1 VVGKLLE
8 ANHYKQTPLNDSVS
22 EMFLNGYFDAL
33 DFNHMFFLQADLDE
47 FEKRYGTKLD
57 DLIKSADASPGFEIF
72 DRYLSRLEERN
83 EFVQK
88 VLQEEF
94 DFTKDET
101 FQPSRNKSPWPKDS
115 AEAGELWR
123 TRIKFELLQGRLA
136 KEKPEETLKTS

>member
-1 VVGKLLE
+1 MKAILSLLLLFVGLDGPVSAVDFTGVQSGRIAQVVGRLLE
-8 ANHYKQTPLNDSVS
+8 ANHYKQTPLNDAVS

-57 DLIKSADASPGFEIF
+57 DLIKSADASPGFLIF

-88 VLQEEF
+88 VLKEEF

-101 FQPSRNKSPWPKDS
+101 FQPSR
-115 AEAGELWR
+115 
-123 TRIKFELLQGRLA
+123 
-136 KEKPEETLKTS
+136 